1 MYAWDRIVSK
11 HCKGSSC
18 SHAWRTLAL
27 TVASEMG
34 TPPEFDVQSTDEDS
48 LVQSPVLH
56 FLPLGRMRH
65 RIVTRHILN
74 AVGQFQFKLS

>member
-1 MYAWDRIVSK
+1 
-11 HCKGSSC
+11 
-18 SHAWRTLAL
+18 
-27 TVASEMG
+27 MG

>member
-1 MYAWDRIVSK
+1 
-11 HCKGSSC
+11 
-18 SHAWRTLAL
+18 
-27 TVASEMG
+27 MG

-56 FLPLGRMRH
+56 FLPLKLGRMRH
-65 RIVTRHILN
+65 CIVTRHILN